1 MKRRVVI
8 IDPYEAIRELLCR
21 YLEDSTAYEVVGDV
35 GTGLEAMRVLKRTP
49 ANVAIIDPVL
59 PGVCGPEAIS
69 RLRREIPELRIVVF
83 TGAADKNVLAG
94 ALRSNPDGIVHKSE
108 LLEILLSALRDG

>member
-49 ANVAIIDPVL
+49 ANVAIID
-59 PGVCGPEAIS
+59 C
-69 RLRREIPELRIVVF
+69 
-83 TGAADKNVLAG
+83 LAG
-94 ALRSNPDGIVHKSE
+94 SVWLRSDIAIAKRNSRTTNRGLH
-108 LLEILLSALRDG
+108 RRGG